1 MDVRNRMADVVKL
14 RCNACQEF
22 MKYVLKESWQ
32 EELYEIARDAV
43 EKKRHADNYISAFE
57 KMRTIGKNNYSVED
71 MDVSFITTIVQYC
84 RSLVSVNNNTVKALV
99 ALKNDRNDTSH
110 SDENEE
116 PEELYLRAL
125 LSLCDL
131 RIFIRTVD
139 REEINSIDD
148 EDRMKYRQKYLGLID
163 DLQDLLDEERIELI
177 QKKKARKKDIQCI
190 LDSEDP
196 KGTWIKLLEMY
207 HKKDSLYRNDMNEC
221 ITFIVEAAEAGVEE
235 AYESVADYYYL
246 NKEYDLAE
254 KYLRMLYIKGDDNI
268 LDVKDMMQLADI
280 YINKRCAREGD
291 GVSIIN
297 RLIAMGTNIKK
308 SSDGTSYEW
317 ISKSEA
323 LKGKSLFSIQIPQ

>member
-14 RCNACQEF
+14 RCNACQDF
-22 MKYVLKESWQ
+22 MKFVLKEGWQ

-43 EKKRHADNYISAFE
+43 EKKHHADNYISAYE
-57 KMRTIGKNNYSVED
+57 KMRTIGVLNYSVED

-99 ALKNDRNDTSH
+99 TLKNDRNVTNH

-139 REEINSIDD
+139 REEIKAIDD
-148 EDRMKYRQKYLGLID
+148 ETRMEYRQKYLGLID

-177 QKKKARKKDIQCI
+177 QKKKERKKYIQCI

-196 KGTWIKLLEMY
+196 KETWIKLMEMY
-207 HKKDSLYRNDMNEC
+207 LKKDSIHRNDMNEY
-221 ITFIVEAAEAGVEE
+221 IAFIVEAAEAGVEE
-235 AYESVADYYYL
+235 AYGSVADYYYH

-254 KYLRMLYIKGDDNI
+254 KYLRILYTKGDNDSFN
-268 LDVKDMMQLADI
+268 VKDMMLLADM
-280 YINKRCAREGD
+280 YINKRCSREGD
-291 GVSIIN
+291 GISIIN
-297 RLIAMGTNIKK
+297 KLIATGANIIK
-308 SSDGTSYEW
+308 SPDGTSYDL

-323 LKGKSLFSIQIPQ
+323 LKGKSLFSIDIPQ